1 MIKVEALIIH
11 CTKSYLKAMNLR
23 MFILYTLHRYEC
35 VCKCT
40 PLCAY
45 TCVCA
50 HVESTETGWMSS
62 STALLLFP

>member
-1 MIKVEALIIH
+1 
-11 CTKSYLKAMNLR
+11 MNLC
-23 MFILYTLHRYEC
+23 MFILYLLHMYEC

-62 STALLLFP
+62 SAALLLLREPEAHHCTYASS